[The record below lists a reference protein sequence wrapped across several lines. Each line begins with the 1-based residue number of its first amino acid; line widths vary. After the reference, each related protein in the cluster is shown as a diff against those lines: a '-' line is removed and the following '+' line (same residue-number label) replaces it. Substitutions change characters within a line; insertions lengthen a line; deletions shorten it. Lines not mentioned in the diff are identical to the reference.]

1 MNTLSFSIKYK
12 KNISLFNNYKS
23 LYFHKNIK
31 DFIYYNYFSMQ
42 QCRKLMIN
50 KRTYRVPRN
59 FCFKILELKYFI
71 YKKFMIHNG
80 KRFEYK
86 RIFFDFLNQKV
97 GCFVFTKKMGSNIHL
112 IKKKKNKKKKK

>member
-1 MNTLSFSIKYK
+1 MNRIPLLIKNN
-12 KNISLFNNYKS
+12 KNISLFNNYKI
-23 LYFHKNIK
+23 LYFNKNIK
-31 DFIYYNYFSMQ
+31 DFIYYSYFSMQ
-42 QCRKLMIN
+42 QSRKIMIN

-97 GCFVFTKKMGSNIHL
+97 GCFVFTKKLGSSIHL
-112 IKKKKNKKKKK
+112 IKKKKK